1 MQILDGATNTSRT
14 TQFALKRSHRV
25 TSSFLP
31 IGMLGVMSGNERADT
46 KVFAVCATTLY
57 VKFLATTMIQ
67 GSKAFTAGT
76 RAPEDNKL
84 PMAKGQPSQS
94 FRTQQEQVDDKT
106 IKLAIDD
113 EMRWKRIVQNDL
125 ESMPMAFV
133 VFWGCIVVGGNQT
146 ATSLLLV
153 LYTTARIS
161 HTLTFAHRMPRA
173 RMGSWMTGIACI
185 LGAGINGTIAAF
197 IS

>member
-1 MQILDGATNTSRT
+1 MDNFLGDSNRT
-14 TQFALKRSHRV
+14 DV
-25 TSSFLP
+25 
-31 IGMLGVMSGNERADT
+31 
-46 KVFAVCATTLY
+46 KVFAVCVSVLY

-67 GSKAFTAGT
+67 GRKAFSAGT

-84 PMAKGQPSQS
+84 PMAKGQP
-94 FRTQQEQVDDKT
+94 TQHFSNFESATASDSAAVK
-106 IKLAIDD
+106 KAVED

-133 VFWGCIVVGGNQT
+133 VFWGSIVAGGNHT
-146 ATSLLLV
+146 VSSALLV

-161 HTLTFAHRMPRA
+161 HTLMFARQMPLA

-185 LGAGINGTIAAF
+185 LGAGINGTLAALA
-197 IS
+197 